1 MPAAI
6 GAPAPDFTLRNY
18 DRTMVS
24 LSDLKGKKSL
34 VVFIPLP
41 FTRTCTSE
49 LCDLRDNLGALEAAD
64 TNVVVITSDS
74 YGSNG
79 AWAKAEG
86 VTYPILSDSWPHAA
100 VAREYGC
107 FNEKIGV
114 ADRATYVLDADGVVR
129 DIITSESFGTARDF
143 ASYTGSLEAI

>member
-6 GAPAPDFTLRNY
+6 GSPAPDFTLRNY
-18 DRTMVS
+18 DRTTVS

-86 VTYPILSDSWPHAA
+86 VTYPILSDFWPHAA

-107 FNEKIGV
+107 FNETIGV
-114 ADRATYVLDADGVVR
+114 ADRTTYVLDADGVVR

-143 ASYTGSLEAI
+143 SSYTGSLAAI